1 MKTIFTVSVVAE
13 IGEWQ
18 GEWDYQQAE
27 RGRKQCETQ
36 RETQRR
42 TLYRGEDWEEAL
54 RVIKSIEAGTE

>member
-27 RGRKQCETQ
+27 RDRKQC
-36 RETQRR
+36 ETQRR

-54 RVIKSIEAGTE
+54 RVLKSIEAGTE